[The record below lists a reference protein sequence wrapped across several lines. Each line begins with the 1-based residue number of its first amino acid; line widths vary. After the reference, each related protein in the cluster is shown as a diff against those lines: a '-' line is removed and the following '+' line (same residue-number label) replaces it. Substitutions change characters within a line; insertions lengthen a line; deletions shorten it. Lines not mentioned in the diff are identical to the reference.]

1 MQTHQHRKFRYKRY
15 LWTASLMFIC
25 LHGHADE
32 ATKTE
37 TGCDPKMAKLISAQ
51 GDVEDFNPVNQ
62 SWLVTHENQ
71 TYCGGNKLRTGEL
84 SRAVLL
90 IEQDFATYLTMD
102 QLTQLSFHKADDHVL
117 LSVDEGQTHIRSH
130 TPKQFDVNTP
140 FVNAGIEGTEFLV
153 TSDKKHSE
161 VTVLEGKVRVYN
173 AQGQVTIT
181 SGQTASA
188 EAGKS
193 PVLKQVINPDNAIKW
208 TLYYPPVIDA
218 PSLLK
223 ATDNADVHQAL
234 SAYQAGQFL
243 PALALIKPIAERL
256 DNAEAVTVYTGL
268 LLTVGQVEQAQPLI
282 TKALQRFPENSSLQ
296 ALRAIIALTENDHQI
311 ADEWAQRAVAQDS
324 NNPTAYIALS
334 YIQQSQ
340 FRLEQ
345 ALNSINEALNKAKS
359 PNALLYSRQAELL
372 ASLGKL
378 EAANQAASQAAA
390 LNPRLARPLTV
401 LGFTQLM
408 TGHTKE
414 AQNQFN
420 LAITR
425 DSSDPLAYFGLALLQ
440 IKQDN
445 LAEGK
450 KFLELATSID
460 PNDSLLRSYL
470 GKVYY
475 ELHQNKISR
484 LQLDLAKKDDPRDPT
499 PYLYS
504 AIENQA
510 TNRPAE
516 AIKDIE
522 KSVALNNNRAVSR
535 SRQLLDNDRAARGA
549 ALGRV
554 YNQAGFTSRALV
566 HAWTAL
572 ADDPSDFS
580 AHRLLSDT
588 LSKQPNSDA
597 ARTSE
602 LLQSQL
608 LQPLNSTPVQP
619 LLAENSQFL
628 NGNLGPSSL
637 SMNEFNPVFDRNRNL
652 TLASALVGGNDTY
665 GDELVHSGLHN
676 NWSYS
681 LGQYHYQTSGY
692 RPNNYINADLYNA
705 FVQNQVSSTFSVQAE
720 YKHKNIS
727 TGDLNWTFFPSD
739 SISQQLNNNY
749 HQQNNKDSYRLGF
762 HWQPD
767 QQSHLLGSYIHFDQT
782 APTAYSAFNLLIP
795 PLPNSIPFPNI
806 YNQLAIHG
814 NQTEMQYQR
823 NFAGLQTLIGSSL
836 AEVHLTEDDAGS
848 SSSIINNQ
856 TQLNSYLYNYY
867 SFPANIKWTMGV
879 SYTGLRDAVTASTN
893 SFNPKFGMAWQLTPQ
908 TVLRAA
914 YLQNTKNF
922 AFSDQS
928 LEPTQIAGFN
938 QFFDDQS
945 QSRSTRYGVGIDQDV
960 NDAVKLGAELS
971 QRDINITGNRPW
983 QETRYRAYLLTIL
996 NPRWLANL
1004 EFFRERYTNNIS
1016 LETQTQYIPLTIS
1029 YYDPS
1034 GWYIQ
1039 NKNTQYFQ
1047 SITNVVQ
1054 GGQTALQSGD
1064 DSHEFIDLTLGY
1076 RLPERQGIVELAL
1089 QNLLNQQYQYQS
1101 YLARNASIDNRY
1113 ASQLPFPEGFMV
1125 SARMTLAF

>member
-1 MQTHQHRKFRYKRY
+1 MQTRQHRKFRYQRN
-15 LWTASLMFIC
+15 LWATSLMFFC

-32 ATKTE
+32 VSKDE
-37 TGCDPKMAKLISAQ
+37 TGCNPKMAKLISAQ
-51 GDVEDFNPVNQ
+51 GDVEDFNPANQ
-62 SWLVTHENQ
+62 SWLQTHENQ
-71 TYCGGNKLRTGEL
+71 TYCGGNKVRTGDL

-173 AQGQVTIT
+173 AQGQVTII

-193 PVLKQVINPDNAIKW
+193 PVLKQLINPDNAIKW
-208 TLYYPPVIDA
+208 ALYYPPVIDA

-223 ATDNADVHQAL
+223 STDNANVHQAL

-243 PALALIKPIAERL
+243 PALTLIKPIAEQL
-256 DNAEAVTVYTGL
+256 NNAEAVTVYAGL

-282 TKALQRFPENSSLQ
+282 TKALQHFPNNSSLQ
-296 ALRAIIALTENDHQI
+296 ALRAIIALTENDHPQ
-311 ADEWAQRAVAQDS
+311 ADEWSQRAVAQDS
-324 NNPTAYIALS
+324 NNPTAYIARS
-334 YIQQSQ
+334 YIEQSQ

-345 ALNSINEALNKAKS
+345 ALASINEALNKTKL

-378 EAANQAASQAAA
+378 EAANQAASQAVA

-408 TGHTKE
+408 TGHSKE

-420 LAITR
+420 NAITR

-535 SRQLLDNDRAARGA
+535 SRQLLDSDRAARGA

-588 LSKQPNSDA
+588 LAKQPNSDA

-652 TLASALVGGNDTY
+652 TLASGLVGGNDTY

-692 RPNNYINADLYNA
+692 RANNYINADLYNA

-727 TGDLNWTFFPSD
+727 AGYLDSTFFPLD
-739 SISQQLNNNY
+739 SVSQQLFDHRNR
-749 HQQNNKDSYRLGF
+749 QNNKDNYRLGF

-795 PLPNSIPFPNI
+795 PPPTSIPIPSL
-806 YNQLAIHG
+806 YNQFALHG
-814 NQTEMQYQR
+814 NQAEMQYQR
-823 NFAGLQTLIGSSL
+823 NFSGLQTLLGSSL
-836 AEVHLTEDDAGS
+836 AEVHANS
-848 SSSIINNQ
+848 SGNTGITNNE

-867 SFPANIKWTMGV
+867 SFPANIKWTIGV
-879 SYTGLRDAVTASTN
+879 SYTGLRDVGPAVNSTN
-893 SFNPKFGMAWQLTPQ
+893 TVNPKFGMAWQLTPQ

-922 AFSDQS
+922 AFADQS
-928 LEPTQIAGFN
+928 LEPTQLAGFN
-938 QFFDDQS
+938 QLFDDPIL
-945 QSRSTRYGVGIDQDV
+945 SRSTRYGVGIDQDV
-960 NDAVKLGAELS
+960 NHAIKMGAELS
-971 QRDINITGNRPW
+971 QRDINTSNYIHPW

-1004 EFFRERYTNNIS
+1004 EFFRERYTDNQN
-1016 LETQTQYIPLTIS
+1016 LETETQYIPLTIS

-1047 SITNVVQ
+1047 SVVQ
-1054 GGQTALQSGD
+1054 RNQTALQSGE
-1064 DSHEFIDLTLGY
+1064 DSREFIDLTLGY
-1076 RLPERQGIVELAL
+1076 RLPKRQGIVELGL
-1089 QNLLNQQYQYQS
+1089 QNLLNQHYQYQS
-1101 YLARNASIDNRY
+1101 YLLRNSSIDNRY
-1113 ASQLPFPEGFMV
+1113 ASQMPFPEGFMV